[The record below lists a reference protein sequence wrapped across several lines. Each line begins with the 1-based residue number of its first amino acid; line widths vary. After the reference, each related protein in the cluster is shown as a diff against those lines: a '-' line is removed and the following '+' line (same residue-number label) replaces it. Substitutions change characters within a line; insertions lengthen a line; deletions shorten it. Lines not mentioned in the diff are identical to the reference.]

1 MNLGTG
7 NNLIILKINIMTQI
21 NLKQRFIPTISSKSI
36 VQDNFDELFNKIT
49 NEQVKVGTVVKG
61 KVVEIDDEVVIVDIK
76 LKNEGRIPLSE
87 FKLASDVPLPQIGD
101 LVDVYVEKIEGRNG
115 CTVLSREKALREEA
129 WSVLEEAQKN
139 GSLVDGV
146 IFGKVKGG
154 FTVDLSGVVAFLP
167 GSQVDV
173 RRPIKNITPLMNIV
187 QPFQILKMDKK
198 LGNIVVS
205 RRAVLEEAR
214 AGIRQEVLSKI
225 HVGMILNGVVKS
237 IVYYGAFIELTGS
250 DDLTFDVKVDGL
262 LHSINILWRKINHP
276 GEELQI
282 GQQVR
287 VVVIGIDIST
297 GQISLGMKQLS
308 ANPWDDIEN
317 SLQIGDIKVG
327 KVKSIAE
334 YGAFIEVTK
343 DLEGL
348 CHSGHL
354 GWEKI
359 NQNPKKS
366 LTIGQEV
373 VFKILDI
380 DKERHRISLSLKLCK
395 PNPWE
400 VLAEKYQVGT
410 VIRAP
415 LRNITNFGMFVALSV
430 TTNAVKYEIDG
441 KEYEIGEMT
450 YQIDGMIHES
460 DILKHG
466 DTNSNS
472 LKNYTKGDE
481 IECMVLAVDVEK
493 ERINLGIKQLADYKR

>member
-1 MNLGTG
+1 
-7 NNLIILKINIMTQI
+7 MTQK
-21 NLKQRFIPTISSKSI
+21 NLKQRFISTSKS
-36 VQDNFDELFNKIT
+36 VVAQENFEELFNKLKK
-49 NEQVKVGTVVKG
+49 NEPIKVGTVVKG
-61 KVVEIDDEVVIVDIK
+61 KVVDIDDEVVIVDIK
-76 LKNEGRIPLSE
+76 LKNEGKIPLSE

-101 LVDVYVEKIEGRNG
+101 LVDVYVEKLEGRNG
-115 CTVLSREKALREEA
+115 RTVLSREKALREEA
-129 WSVLEEAQKN
+129 WSILEESQKN

-173 RRPIKNITPLMNIV
+173 RRPIKNIAPLMNIV

-214 AGIRQEVLSKI
+214 SGIRQEVLSKI

-237 IVYYGAFIELTGS
+237 IVYYGAFVELSGS
-250 DDLTFDVKVDGL
+250 DELTFDIKVDGL

-276 GEELQI
+276 GEELQV

-287 VVVIGIDIST
+287 VVVIGIDISS

-308 ANPWDDIEN
+308 PNPWDDIDKN
-317 SLQIGDIKVG
+317 IQIDDIKVG

-334 YGAFIEVTK
+334 YGVFIEVTK

-354 GWEKI
+354 SWDKI

-373 VFKILDI
+373 IFKILDI

-395 PNPWE
+395 PNPWQ
-400 VLAEKYQVGT
+400 VLVKEFPVGT
-410 VIRAP
+410 IVKAP

-430 TTNAVKYEIDG
+430 TTDAVKYDIDG
-441 KEYEIGEMT
+441 KEYEVSETT

-460 DILKHG
+460 DIPRYG
-466 DTNSNS
+466 DLNNSP
-472 LKNYTKGDE
+472 LKNYNKGEE
-481 IECMVLAVDVEK
+481 IECMVLAVDMEK
-493 ERINLGIKQLADYKR
+493 ERINLGIKQLISSSK